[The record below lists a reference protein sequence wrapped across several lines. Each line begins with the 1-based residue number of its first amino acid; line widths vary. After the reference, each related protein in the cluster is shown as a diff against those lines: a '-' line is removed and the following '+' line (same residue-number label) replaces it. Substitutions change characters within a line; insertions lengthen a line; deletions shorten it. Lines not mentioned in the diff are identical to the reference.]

1 MGRPWP
7 PHPTLDPP
15 CTGRECIHPFSEM
28 AVKSEAGRVEGT
40 GTVTHVKQRGPQTKI
55 DHLFNWIIVNYSIL
69 MSKLL

>member
-15 CTGRECIHPFSEM
+15 CTGRECIHSFSEM

-40 GTVTHVKQRGPQTKI
+40 GTVTHVKKGVRKR
-55 DHLFNWIIVNYSIL
+55 
-69 MSKLL
+69 KLTIFLIGL